1 MSCPHTE
8 TTAILAAFGE
18 APADFEQHLEHCMD
32 CRSVMQ
38 EHLQTLSVLE
48 PALHQAPEPIIPAN
62 PRFTPPATGFLI
74 AAAILL
80 GFQFTG
86 STSTPAPSAID
97 SPLHTQIT
105 VKEIDLF
112 EDSIDTEL
120 ALLEMEI
127 ALFNLEE
134 S

>member
-32 CRSVMQ
+32 CRPVVQ
-38 EHLQTLSVLE
+38 EHLQTLSILE
-48 PALHQAPEPIIPAN
+48 PALQQQSEPVAPIK
-62 PRFTPPATGFLI
+62 PRCTLPATGFLI

-80 GFQFTG
+80 GFQFT
-86 STSTPAPSAID
+86 SRTSTPSPSAID

-112 EDSIDTEL
+112 DDSIDAEL
-120 ALLEMEI
+120 ASLEMEI
-127 ALFNLEE
+127 ALFNIEE

>member
-8 TTAILAAFGE
+8 TTAVLAAFGE
-18 APADFEQHLEHCMD
+18 APADFEQHLAQCMD
-32 CRSVMQ
+32 CRTVVQ
-38 EHLQTLSVLE
+38 EHLQTLSALE
-48 PALHQAPEPIIPAN
+48 PALQQQSEPMAPIK
-62 PRFTPPATGFLI
+62 PRFSPPAIVFLI

-80 GFQFTG
+80 GFQFTS
-86 STSTPAPSAID
+86 STSIPAPSAID

-112 EDSIDTEL
+112 EDSIDSEL